1 MGRTMKGKQRELDM
15 YKIEDIVRDLIE
27 NIPIKQIARKR
38 KISKNTVKRYR
49 DILDSIALKYQ
60 PDFTNLGS
68 VMDSLRIHRKQERY
82 SDNFQWFA
90 LHQDFLSGLFKECK
104 NHLLIFEQL
113 KQSGFKGSYSSLLR
127 YVKKNNLNP
136 SRPVLRV
143 ETEPGLIAQ
152 VDFGYIGKIYDS
164 DVKKQVKAYVFVM
177 VLAFSRHAYYE
188 IVTSQDIKTW
198 CRCHINAFN
207 HFGGVPKEIVPDNLK
222 SAITK
227 ASLFDPIANRT
238 YSDLASHYGFQI
250 NPCKPSTPEHK
261 GKVES
266 GVKYAKNNFLPLRT
280 FTDVQDAERQIKEW
294 NKTKAQVRIHGT
306 TRQKPIEVFSAYEKD
321 KLLPM
326 DKEVFETPLYK
337 ELTVHTDSH
346 IQFEQ
351 AYYSVPYE
359 LREQR
364 VLARK
369 TEAQLCVFYENKLVA
384 LHQSAKKGQRRTNKD
399 HYPPNMFRYMQY
411 DEEYCM
417 EKAGE
422 IGSGVLKLI
431 SSLLK
436 ENTVKNLRGAQNI
449 LRLEEKY
456 TRQKL
461 EKAVSRALYYGN
473 YTYQGV
479 KEILEKGLEN
489 ETDFEEDNPLK
500 NLSKD
505 YARDLKQI
513 IKEAVN

>member
-1 MGRTMKGKQRELDM
+1 MVQGNKMGCRFCNSPLDNIFIELGNAPPTNSFRTEEQLNEPEIAYPLRVFVCDKCFLVQVDEHRAHNEIFGDDYVYFSSVSQPWLEHCKKYADFIIPHLNLNNKSQVIEIASNDGYLLQYFKEKGLDYPM
-15 YKIEDIVRDLIE
+15 VMDKIIRNGEYGINMIERIKKYTNDLISSDKVVLYSDAFFPFRDGLDAAAE
-27 NIPIKQIARKR
+27 LGVKYIVQPGG
-38 KISKNTVKRYR
+38 SKNDEEV
-49 DILDSIALKYQ
+49 I
-60 PDFTNLGS
+60 
-68 VMDSLRIHRKQERY
+68 
-82 SDNFQWFA
+82 
-90 LHQDFLSGLFKECK
+90 
-104 NHLLIFEQL
+104 
-113 KQSGFKGSYSSLLR
+113 
-127 YVKKNNLNP
+127 
-136 SRPVLRV
+136 
-143 ETEPGLIAQ
+143 
-152 VDFGYIGKIYDS
+152 
-164 DVKKQVKAYVFVM
+164 
-177 VLAFSRHAYYE
+177 
-188 IVTSQDIKTW
+188 
-198 CRCHINAFN
+198 
-207 HFGGVPKEIVPDNLK
+207 K

-280 FTDVQDAERQIKEW
+280 FTDVQDADTQIQEW

-461 EKAVSRALYYGN
+461 EKAVTRALYYGN

-489 ETDFEEDNPLK
+489 ETDFEEGTPK
-500 NLSKD
+500 KELSKG
-505 YARDLKQI
+505 YARDLKEI